1 MNDFGKI
8 KETWVNQE
16 EDLSMDNAFY
26 AVKKRIKKVGNQ
38 QKIGNIVLVTT
49 IAVLV
54 FYFFAV
60 SGFKNS
66 QMILGMSMM
75 ICSLIIR
82 VGIEI
87 LSIRKLRK
95 LNALLSTSQFRA
107 LLIKYYKG
115 RKTVHLV
122 ATPLL
127 FVIYILGFVILL
139 PVFKR
144 YLSTGMFWYVVV
156 SSIIIFP
163 VLIVFIAKQI
173 RKELLHFFQ
182 LFQCS

>member
-1 MNDFGKI
+1 MNDFEKI
-8 KETWVNQE
+8 KETWVNQR
-16 EDLSMDNAFY
+16 EDFSMEDVFG

-38 QKIGNIVLVTT
+38 QKIANIVLVTT

-60 SGFKNS
+60 SAFKDS

-75 ICSLIIR
+75 ICSLIVR
-82 VGIEI
+82 VAIEV

-95 LNALLSTSQFRA
+95 LNALLSTSQFKA
-107 LLIKYYKG
+107 VLIRYYKE

-122 ATPLL
+122 VTPLL
-127 FVIYILGFVILL
+127 FITYILGFVILL
-139 PVFKR
+139 PVFKNN
-144 YLSTGMFWYVVV
+144 LSTGLFWYVVI
-156 SSIIIFP
+156 SSIIVFP

-173 RKELLHFFQ
+173 QKELRVLE
-182 LFQCS
+182 LLEKME